1 MMKTI
6 LKLSVLA
13 ATSILMYFIDLSLP
27 APSLTPGI
35 QWMSEAHA
43 QAGGVHRRTRR
54 RSVAVGYAAGAA
66 SADAASAESTTQQ
79 QAATAEQQSATSQ
92 QKTAAPQET
101 AGEALPLGT
110 VVSVLPANCSPVTAS
125 GVAYQHCGADY
136 YRAVFQGNNLVYVTA
151 SPG

>member
-6 LKLSVLA
+6 FKFATLA

-27 APSLTPGI
+27 APGLTPGI

-43 QAGGVHRRTRR
+43 QVGGVHRRTRR
-54 RSVAVGYAAGAA
+54 RSVAVGYTAGAS
-66 SADAASAESTTQQ
+66 SAAAASAESATPQQ
-79 QAATAEQQSATSQ
+79 VATAEQQSATSQ
-92 QKTAAPQET
+92 EQTAAPQET
-101 AGEALPLGT
+101 AGETLPMGT
-110 VVSVLPANCSPVTAS
+110 VVSELPANCSPVTAS
-125 GVAYQHCGADY
+125 GVAYKHCGADY

>member
-6 LKLSVLA
+6 FKFTTLV
-13 ATSILMYFIDLSLP
+13 ATSILMYFIDLSAP
-27 APSLTPGI
+27 APGLTPRI

-43 QAGGVHRRTRR
+43 VAGTHRRTRR
-54 RSVAVGYAAGAA
+54 RSVAVGYTAGAS
-66 SADAASAESTTQQ
+66 SAAAASAESTTQQ

-92 QKTAAPQET
+92 QQTAAPQES

-125 GVAYQHCGADY
+125 GVQYQHCGADY

-151 SPG
+151 RAE